1 VIKLDRQKLKN
12 DQQMNRLHETLSQ
25 TWLNIQS
32 SLFPWLAEELGPL
45 TAKQQ
50 ELVTT
55 LELVR
60 IEEFIYST
68 RGFPGRPAQDRTAI
82 ARAFVAKMVYNQPT
96 TRALLDR
103 LSTDSALRRIC
114 GWERK
119 NDVPDE
125 WTFSR
130 AFAEFSSSRLPE
142 RVHEALIKQSYATE
156 LVGHISR
163 DSTAIEAREK
173 PVKKAVVE
181 PEAKQRGRPKQGDA
195 GVKSQT
201 RIEKQAAGLSLTEML
216 ADLPTACDV
225 GTKKNS
231 KGYKTSWIGY
241 KLHLDVAD
249 GGIPVSGI
257 LTSASTHDS
266 QVAIPL
272 ARLSQERIINLYDLM
287 DSAYDVPQIRDL
299 SRQLGHVPL
308 IDVNPRR
315 KLALKEEL
323 TAENKRCRLVGY
335 QMAEDIRYNERSTV
349 ERVNARLKD
358 EFGGSMVRVRGN
370 AKVMCHLMFGVLALT
385 ANQLLTFVT

>member
-1 VIKLDRQKLKN
+1 MIKLGRQKLESH
-12 DQQMNRLHETLSQ
+12 QQMNRLHETLSQ
-25 TWLNIQS
+25 VWLNIQS

-60 IEEFIYST
+60 IEEFIYSV

-82 ARAFVAKMVYNQPT
+82 ARAFVAKMVYNQAT

-103 LSTDSALRRIC
+103 LDTDSALRRIC

-119 NDVPDE
+119 SDVPDE

-130 AFAEFSSSRLPE
+130 AFAEFSTSRLPE
-142 RVHEALIKQSYATE
+142 RVHEALIQKSYATE

-163 DSTAIEAREK
+163 DSTAIAAREK
-173 PVKKAVVE
+173 PAKKAAL
-181 PEAKQRGRPKQGDA
+181 AKVKAKRGRPQQDEMR
-195 GVKSQT
+195 VKPQT
-201 RIEKQAAGLSLTEML
+201 RIEKQAAGMALAAML
-216 ADLPTACDV
+216 EDLPTACDV
-225 GTKKNS
+225 GSKKNC
-231 KGYKTSWIGY
+231 KGYKESWIGY

-249 GGIPVSGI
+249 GGIPIAGV

-272 ARLSQERIINLYDLM
+272 AHISHARVVSLYDVM
-287 DSAYDVPQIRDL
+287 DAAYDLPQIHDI

-315 KLALKEEL
+315 DQALKDEL
-323 TAENKRCRLVGY
+323 TAENKRCRLAGY
-335 QMAEDIRYNERSTV
+335 QVAEEIRYNERSTV

-358 EFGGSMVRVRGN
+358 EFGGRNVRVRGH
-370 AKVMCHLMFGVLALT
+370 AKVMCHLMFGILALT
-385 ANQLLTFVT
+385 ANQLVTFVT

>member
-1 VIKLDRQKLKN
+1 
-12 DQQMNRLHETLSQ
+12 
-25 TWLNIQS
+25 
-32 SLFPWLAEELGPL
+32 
-45 TAKQQ
+45 
-50 ELVTT
+50 LVTT

-60 IEEFIYST
+60 IEAFIYSD

-82 ARAFVAKMVYNQPT
+82 ARSFVANMVYHMPT

-103 LSTDSALRRIC
+103 LATDSALRRIC

-119 NDVPDE
+119 NDVSDE

-130 AFAEFSSSRLPE
+130 AFTEFSNARLPE
-142 RVHEALIKQSYATE
+142 RVHEALIQKSYQNE

-173 PVKKAVVE
+173 PVKKITAKKVAV
-181 PEAKQRGRPKQGDA
+181 KRGRPKPGEER
-195 GVKSQT
+195 VRPQT
-201 RIEKQAAGLSLTEML
+201 RIEKQAAGLPLADMI

-225 GTKKNS
+225 GTKQNS
-231 KGYKTSWIGY
+231 KGHKTSWIGY

-249 GGIPVSGI
+249 GGIPVSGL

-272 ARLSQERIINLYDLM
+272 AHMSQTRVVNLYDLM
-287 DSAYDVPQIRDL
+287 DSAYDVPQIHDV

-308 IDVNPRR
+308 IDVHPRR
-315 KLALKEEL
+315 NQALKEEL
-323 TAENKRCRLVGY
+323 AAENKRGRLVGHPP
-335 QMAEDIRYNERSTV
+335 AEAIRYHERSTV
-349 ERVNARLKD
+349 ERINARLKD
-358 EFGGSMVRVRGN
+358 EFGGRMVRVRGH

-385 ANQLLTFVT
+385 ANQLLTLGT